1 MKILI
6 NGIKAS
12 SKDLEK
18 LRQNLENKKD
28 CIKRV
33 QLSKAKLRLD
43 TV

>member
-12 SKDLEK
+12 PKDLEK
-18 LRQNLENKKD
+18 LRQNLEKKKD
-28 CIKRV
+28 RIKRAR
-33 QLSKAKLRLD
+33 LSTETLRLE

>member
-6 NGIKAS
+6 NGVKANAQ
-12 SKDLEK
+12 DLEK

-28 CIKRV
+28 CIKRAT
-33 QLSKAKLRLD
+33 LSKAKLKLE